1 MSAKQKI
8 AILSVYD
15 KTGLLDLAKGLIQQ
29 NVRILASGG
38 TSRMIR
44 EAGLAIEDV
53 SAITKAPEMLGG
65 RVKTLHPAVHGGILA
80 RNLESDEK
88 DLAEQGIAKVD
99 YVVCNLYP
107 FKDTVAKVNVSIPE
121 AVEEIDIGGVT
132 LIRAA
137 AKNHSRVT
145 ILSDPRD
152 YPGFLEELEKGDI
165 TEASRNRYALKA
177 FEHTAD
183 YDTAISGFFRKEYAG
198 QGEQYMALRYGANP
212 HQKPAAA
219 YTVSDKLP
227 FKVLCGSPGYIN
239 LLDSLNAWPLVKE
252 LKQALGKPAAA
263 SFKHVSPAGAAIGLP
278 LTAEERKVYFV
289 NDIEGIE
296 SSALAQA
303 YARARGADR
312 MSSFGDVIAL
322 SDIVDVPTASIIS
335 KEVSDGVIA
344 PGYEDAALEILK
356 KKKGGKYLVLQ
367 IDPDYNPS
375 PTETRTVYG
384 VTLQQHRN
392 DVEISPKSFDTIIT
406 PKDAGALPEN
416 AARDLTVATITLKYT
431 QSNSVCYAYN
441 GQVIGLGAGQQSR
454 IHCTR
459 LAGDK
464 ADNWWMRF
472 HERVLNIK
480 WKKGT
485 KRPDKSNAIDLLVSG
500 ELPKSGAERE
510 AFEAIFEK
518 VPPAFTDE
526 EREAWM
532 KQLKNVCVSSDAFFP
547 FIDNVFRTSRSGVNY
562 IAAPSGSQNDN
573 AVFETAEK
581 LGITFVQQNIR
592 LFHH

>member
-1 MSAKQKI
+1 M
-8 AILSVYD
+8 
-15 KTGLLDLAKGLIQQ
+15 LA
-29 NVRILASGG
+29 
-38 TSRMIR
+38 
-44 EAGLAIEDV
+44 
-53 SAITKAPEMLGG
+53 G
-65 RVKTLHPAVHGGILA
+65 RVKTLHPAVHAGILA

-88 DLAEQGIAKVD
+88 DLADQNINKVD
-99 YVVCNLYP
+99 YVICNLYP
-107 FKDTVAKVNVSIPE
+107 FKDTVAKINVSIPE

-137 AKNHSRVT
+137 AKNHKRVT
-145 ILSDPRD
+145 ILSDPTD
-152 YPGFLEELEKGDI
+152 YAGFLSELEKGEISD
-165 TEASRNRYALKA
+165 ASRNRYALKA

-183 YDTAISGFFRKEYAG
+183 YDAAISEFFRKEYAG
-198 QGEQYMALRYGANP
+198 SGDQFMALRYGANP
-212 HQKPAAA
+212 HQKPASAF
-219 YTVSDKLP
+219 TSNQPLP

-252 LKQALGKPAAA
+252 LKEALGKPAAA

-278 LTAEERKVYFV
+278 LTDEEKKVYFV
-289 NDIEGIE
+289 NDIEGID
-296 SSALAQA
+296 SSPLAQA

-367 IDPDYNPS
+367 IDPEYTPG
-375 PTETRTVYG
+375 PVETRTVYG

-392 DVEISPKSFDTIIT
+392 DAEISPKTFSTIIT
-406 PKDAGALPEN
+406 PKDAGALPDN

-431 QSNSVCYAYN
+431 QSNSVCYAVN
-441 GQVIGLGAGQQSR
+441 GQVVGLGAGQQSR

-472 HERVLNIK
+472 HERVLGIK

-500 ELPKSGAERE
+500 ELPKDGAERE
-510 AFEAIFEK
+510 AFEGVFEQ

-532 KQLKNVCVSSDAFFP
+532 KQLKDVCVSSDAFVSLL
-547 FIDNVFRTSRSGVNY
+547 N
-562 IAAPSGSQNDN
+562 
-573 AVFETAEK
+573 
-581 LGITFVQQNIR
+581 
-592 LFHH
+592 FHHLISYHILLICNQLRSSPSSTTSSEPLAQASTTLPPPAVAKTTVPSSRRPRSWALPLSSRTLVCSTTKKKKKGVKRKKKKGIQRNSKRGNPAI

>member
-1 MSAKQKI
+1 MSNQKI
-8 AILSVYD
+8 AIVSVYD
-15 KTGLLDLAKGLIQQ
+15 KTGLLDLAKGLAQQ

-38 TSRMIR
+38 TARMIR
-44 EAGLAIEDV
+44 ESGFPVEDV
-53 SAITKAPEMLGG
+53 SAITKAPEMLAG
-65 RVKTLHPAVHGGILA
+65 RVKTLHPAVHAGILA

-88 DLAEQGIAKVD
+88 DLADQNINKVD
-99 YVVCNLYP
+99 YVICNLYP
-107 FKDTVAKVNVSIPE
+107 FKDTVAKINVSIPE

-137 AKNHSRVT
+137 AKNHKRVT
-145 ILSDPRD
+145 ILSDPTD
-152 YPGFLEELEKGDI
+152 YAGFLGELEKGEISD
-165 TEASRNRYALKA
+165 ASRNRYALKA

-183 YDTAISGFFRKEYAG
+183 YDAAISEFFRKEYAG
-198 QGEQYMALRYGANP
+198 SGDQFMALRYGANP
-212 HQKPAAA
+212 HQKPASAF
-219 YTVSDKLP
+219 TSNQPLP

-252 LKQALGKPAAA
+252 LKEALGKPAAA

-278 LTAEERKVYFV
+278 LTDDEKKVYFV
-289 NDIEGIE
+289 NDIEGID
-296 SSALAQA
+296 SSPLAQA

-367 IDPDYNPS
+367 IDPEYTPG
-375 PTETRTVYG
+375 PVETRTVYG

-392 DVEISPKSFDTIIT
+392 DAEISPKTFSTIIT

-431 QSNSVCYAYN
+431 QSNSVCYAFN

-472 HERVLNIK
+472 HERVLGIK

-500 ELPKSGAERE
+500 ELPKDGAERE
-510 AFEAIFEK
+510 AFEGVFEQ

-547 FIDNVFRTSRSGVNY
+547 FIDNVFRAARSGVNY
-562 IAAPSGSQNDN
+562 IAAPSGSQNDG

-581 LGITFVQQNIR
+581 LGITFVQQNTR

>member
-1 MSAKQKI
+1 MSSQKI
-8 AILSVYD
+8 AIVSVYD
-15 KTGLLDLAKGLIQQ
+15 KTGLLDLAKGLAQQ

-38 TSRMIR
+38 TARMIR
-44 EAGLAIEDV
+44 ESGFPVEDV
-53 SAITKAPEMLGG
+53 SAITKAPEMLAG
-65 RVKTLHPAVHGGILA
+65 RVKTLHPAVHAGILA

-88 DLAEQGIAKVD
+88 DLADQNINKVD
-99 YVVCNLYP
+99 YVICNLYP

-137 AKNHSRVT
+137 AKNHKRVT
-145 ILSDPRD
+145 ILSDPND
-152 YPGFLEELEKGDI
+152 YAGFLSELEKGEISD
-165 TEASRNRYALKA
+165 ASRNRYALKA

-183 YDTAISGFFRKEYAG
+183 YDAAISEFFRKEYAG
-198 QGEQYMALRYGANP
+198 SGDQHMALRYGANP
-212 HQKPAAA
+212 HQKPASA
-219 YTVSDKLP
+219 YTANQQLP
-227 FKVLCGSPGYIN
+227 FKVLSGSPGYIN

-252 LKQALGKPAAA
+252 LKEALGKPAAA

-278 LTAEERKVYFV
+278 LTADEKKVYFV
-289 NDIEGIE
+289 NDIEGID
-296 SSALAQA
+296 SSPLAQA

-344 PGYEDAALEILK
+344 PGYEDAALEILR

-367 IDPDYNPS
+367 IDPDYTPG
-375 PTETRTVYG
+375 PIETRTVYG

-392 DVEISPKSFDTIIT
+392 DAEISPKSFTTIIT

-431 QSNSVCYAYN
+431 QSNSVCYAVN

-472 HERVLNIK
+472 HERVLGIK

-500 ELPKSGAERE
+500 ELPKDGAERE
-510 AFEAIFEK
+510 AFEAVFEQ

-532 KQLKNVCVSSDAFFP
+532 KQLKDVCVSSDAFFP
-547 FIDNVFRTSRSGVNY
+547 FIDNVFRAARSGVKY
-562 IAAPSGSQNDN
+562 IAAPSGSQNDG

-581 LGITFVQQNIR
+581 LGVTFVQQNTR

>member
-1 MSAKQKI
+1 MSSQKI
-8 AILSVYD
+8 AIVSVYD
-15 KTGLLDLAKGLIQQ
+15 KTGLLDLAKGLAQQ

-38 TSRMIR
+38 TARMIR
-44 EAGLAIEDV
+44 ESGFPVEDV
-53 SAITKAPEMLGG
+53 SAITKAPEMLAG
-65 RVKTLHPAVHGGILA
+65 RVKTLHPAVHAGILA

-88 DLAEQGIAKVD
+88 DLADQNINKVD
-99 YVVCNLYP
+99 YVICNLYP
-107 FKDTVAKVNVSIPE
+107 FKDTVAKINVSIPE

-137 AKNHSRVT
+137 AKNHKRVT
-145 ILSDPRD
+145 ILSDPTD
-152 YPGFLEELEKGDI
+152 YAGFLSELEKGEISD
-165 TEASRNRYALKA
+165 ASRNRYALKA

-183 YDTAISGFFRKEYAG
+183 YDAAISDFFRKEYAG
-198 QGEQYMALRYGANP
+198 SGDQYMALRYGANP
-212 HQKPAAA
+212 HQKPASAFTA
-219 YTVSDKLP
+219 NQPLP

-252 LKQALGKPAAA
+252 LKEALGKPAAA

-278 LTAEERKVYFV
+278 LTEDEKKVYFV
-289 NDIEGIE
+289 NDIEGID
-296 SSALAQA
+296 SSPLAQA

-367 IDPDYNPS
+367 IDPEYTPG
-375 PTETRTVYG
+375 PIETRTVYG

-392 DVEISPKSFDTIIT
+392 DAEISPKTFSTIIT

-431 QSNSVCYAYN
+431 QSNSVCYAVN

-472 HERVLNIK
+472 HERVLGIK

-500 ELPKSGAERE
+500 ELPKDGAERE
-510 AFEAIFEK
+510 AFEGVFEQ

-547 FIDNVFRTSRSGVNY
+547 FIDNVFRAARSGVNY
-562 IAAPSGSQNDN
+562 IAAPSGSQNDG

-581 LGITFVQQNIR
+581 LGITFVQQNTR